1 MSPQNSQAALAALN
15 GVRPVLSHFEKPRT
29 AEDLAADI
37 IDLWAGAESALQT
50 LVGNSSLAGQQLVR
64 AARQAEVITIDQA
77 HSLLEFLAARDR
89 ANRTSYKP
97 TQADGDA
104 AVDGFKAL
112 ESGLT
117 GSAPVKAAAPAS
129 PSPVAYTPRHSRPAQ
144 PSKPPPPPPPPP
156 QPASP
161 YAPPSA
167 GGGYRQPPAYAAR
180 SMAGPPTIE
189 MPGSFSSEPSS
200 GGSGSSGKGG
210 TAGRGGS
217 TSGGASGGIGRTMVQ
232 QALAAADSGG
242 RGFPWLPMPVWIGIV
257 VIALLAGGGY
267 FFFGRGTSGGGL
279 TAGIDAMQNGKREVA
294 RGIFAKAVNDDPAAP
309 TPHVFLARLARGEGD
324 LATARAQLDTALR
337 LDPKNAVALREMGL
351 VLFASRQY
359 DLARRFFVRAVQ
371 ANPQDRASQGY
382 LGCAMMRLNRVAEGT
397 KWISGAGT
405 GPWQACLQPTTPTT
419 APPPL

>member
-15 GVRPVLSHFEKPRT
+15 GVRPVLTHFETPRT

-37 IDLWAGAESALQT
+37 IDLWTGAESALQA
-50 LVGNSSLAGQQLVR
+50 LVGNSSVAGQQLVR
-64 AARQAEVITIDQA
+64 AARQTELITIEQA
-77 HSLLEFLAARDR
+77 HTLLEFLAARDR

-104 AVDGFKAL
+104 AVDGFRTL
-112 ESGLT
+112 ESALRGA
-117 GSAPVKAAAPAS
+117 APVKPAAPTS
-129 PSPVAYTPRHSRPAQ
+129 PLQAAYTPRKSVPAQ
-144 PSKPPPPPPPPP
+144 PSKPPPPP

-167 GGGYRQPPAYAAR
+167 GGGYRQPPAYAGR
-180 SMAGPPTIE
+180 RMAGPPTIE
-189 MPGSFSSEPSS
+189 LPGSFASE
-200 GGSGSSGKGG
+200 GGAGG
-210 TAGRGGS
+210 GGS
-217 TSGGASGGIGRTMVQ
+217 TGGGGGGGVGRTAVQ

-242 RGFPWLPMPVWIGIV
+242 RRWPGLSMPVWIGIAV
-257 VIALLAGGGY
+257 VVVLIAGGY
-267 FFFGRGTSGGGL
+267 LLFGRGTSSSGL
-279 TAGIDAMQNGKREVA
+279 TAGIDAMQSGQLEKA
-294 RGIFAKAVNDDPAAP
+294 RGEFAKAVNADPNSP
-309 TPHVFLARLARGEGD
+309 RPHVFLARLARQESD

-359 DLARRFFVRAVQ
+359 DLARRFFVRAVT
-371 ANPQDRASQGY
+371 ANPKDLPSQGY
-382 LGCAMMRLNRVAEGT
+382 LGCAMMRLNRVPEGT

-405 GPWQACLQPTTPTT
+405 GQWQACLQPPPPTT

>member
-112 ESGLT
+112 ELGLT
-117 GSAPVKAAAPAS
+117 SSAPVKAAAPAS

-144 PSKPPPPPPPPP
+144 PSKPPPPP

-189 MPGSFSSEPSS
+189 MPGSFSSSS
-200 GGSGSSGKGG
+200 EASTGGGGSTGKGG
-210 TAGRGGS
+210 STGRGGS

-232 QALAAADSGG
+232 HALAAADSGG

-257 VIALLAGGGY
+257 VIVLLAGGGY
-267 FFFGRGTSGGGL
+267 FFFGRGTSSGGL
-279 TAGIDAMQNGKREVA
+279 TAGIDAMQNGQREVA
-294 RGIFAKAVNDDPAAP
+294 RGIFAKAVNDNPAAP
-309 TPHVFLARLARGEGD
+309 TPHIFLARLARGEGD

-337 LDPKNAVALREMGL
+337 LDPKNAIALREMGL

-359 DLARRFFVRAVQ
+359 DLARRFLVRAVT
-371 ANPQDRASQGY
+371 ADPKDLRSQGY
-382 LGCAMMRLNRVAEGT
+382 LGCSMMRLNRVPEGT